1 MPPQLRAVGRVRNAQ
16 AMRSRCASA
25 AILSAHIAVALAI
38 LGVVLSP
45 TSRAQS
51 VTSESTRVAPN
62 APPSAGNTAADTKAR
77 LREAAA
83 AATPSDPQKL
93 KQDVKRAA
101 TDAPAAGRFDSDNS
115 ACGFLT
121 KPHVRPDGGGLNS
134 HKGGQVLCHQG
145 RLMHCLAGV
154 WHDRGACS
162 AYGDVYPLAW
172 QFEGSDPPGMLPPDG
187 SPDAGHS
194 ASPQNPDGLQ
204 GPGGPDGGG
213 NGGLMGTSPQSQQLE
228 AELTLLRE
236 RESELERQ
244 RVQQGEGGA
253 RGQQSARAGPD
264 PAKCAELRRTIAQAD
279 QAMKQFRD
287 YSRTQRDDGQ
297 LSSDVRAAFS
307 TIQSQRNQ
315 AQATLNQLGC

>member
-1 MPPQLRAVGRVRNAQ
+1 
-16 AMRSRCASA
+16 MRSRCASA
-25 AILSAHIAVALAI
+25 ASLAAHIAVVLAI

-51 VTSESTRVAPN
+51 VSSEGTRVAPN
-62 APPSAGNTAADTKAR
+62 APSSVGTAAADTKAR
-77 LREAAA
+77 LREAAGA
-83 AATPSDPQKL
+83 GTPSDPQRL
-93 KQDVKRAA
+93 KQEVKRAA
-101 TDAPAAGRFDSDNS
+101 SDAPAGGRFESDYS

-145 RLMHCLAGV
+145 RLVHCLAGV
-154 WHDRGACS
+154 WHDRGTCS

-187 SPDAGHS
+187 SPDAGRS
-194 ASPQNPDGLQ
+194 ASPQNPDGLR
-204 GPGGPDGGG
+204 GPEGPDGSGT
-213 NGGLMGTSPQSQQLE
+213 GGLMGTSPQSQQLE
-228 AELTLLRE
+228 AELTALRE
-236 RESELERQ
+236 RESEFERQ
-244 RVQQGEGGA
+244 RRQPGEGGA

-264 PAKCAELRRTIAQAD
+264 PAKCTELRRTVAQAD

-287 YSRTQRDDGQ
+287 YSRSQRDDGQ

-307 TIQSQRNQ
+307 TIQSQRSQ
-315 AQATLNQLGC
+315 AQAMLNQLGC